1 MEPIVVDSRFRHLF
15 EPFQIGKFT
24 VRNRIKYA
32 ACCISNFCTPDG
44 FTSPREFARMESIAR
59 CDAGIITNQGAYP
72 DERGEGRAYLRQLAL
87 YSDKFIPSLSK
98 VADLIHRN
106 NAVACQQILHGGRYG
121 GIELDY
127 CMQPSSTPQSL
138 KHFRPP
144 REMNKADIR
153 RAIDDHVQA
162 CRRAVQAGFDMIE
175 VTSFMGYLMADFLS
189 PYTNLRTDEY
199 GGPLENRCRFMV
211 ELISEI
217 KDLLPDHPLVV
228 RLNGVELMDEY
239 GGNSQEECLEIMKVA
254 ERAGCDMISLVI
266 GWHES
271 RQGALGRDVPQDG
284 WLPISAAA
292 KKELKIPV
300 AFGPRL
306 ADPFLAERG
315 VAAGMMDVWEVCRPL
330 LSDPQAIVKARDG
343 RPEEIRPC
351 IGDLTCLAH
360 LFSDIPYKCTMNPR
374 LGHEVEPEYDLSRAV
389 RVKKVLVAGAGPAG
403 LEYAI
408 TAAQRGHDVT
418 VYEARDRIGGQ
429 TTAALREISGADAM
443 GRVHTFYRTML
454 AKHGVTLILDTP
466 VTPALVKKQKP
477 DVLVVA
483 TGVRLPGLPFD
494 TNGTRTLSALAFMEG
509 GLEQNEVG
517 EKVVVVSSERIGLV
531 TAEYLAANGKKV
543 TLLEEGKQWGRDL
556 GITFRWRHKKW
567 LDELGV
573 RVITEARPLGMEGA
587 GLRVR
592 LATGNEEVIP
602 VDTVISAGP
611 RRSAQEL
618 LLGCEYL
625 CDEIYIVG
633 DAVAPRD
640 MHNAIRDGYRLGVR
654 S

>member
-1 MEPIVVDSRFRHLF
+1 MNPTADGRFAHLF
-15 EPFQIGKFT
+15 EPIRIGRFQ
-24 VRNRIKYA
+24 VRNRVKYA
-32 ACCISNFCTPDG
+32 ACCISNFCTPEG

-72 DERGEGRAYLRQLAL
+72 DEKGEGRAYLRQLAL

-98 VADLIHRN
+98 VADLIHRHD
-106 NAVACQQILHGGRYG
+106 AIACQQILHGGRYG

-127 CMQPSSTPQSL
+127 CVQPSSTPQSL

-144 REMNKADIR
+144 REMTKADIR

-162 CRRAVQAGFDMIE
+162 CRRAVQAGFDMVE

-199 GGPLENRCRFMV
+199 GGSLENRCRFMT
-211 ELISEI
+211 ELIGEI
-217 KDLLPDHPLVV
+217 KDLLSDTPLVV

-239 GGNSQEECLEIMKVA
+239 GGNSQEECVEIMKVA
-254 ERAGCDMISLVI
+254 EKAGCDMISLVI

-271 RQGALGRDVPQDG
+271 RQGALGRDVPHDG
-284 WLPISAAA
+284 WLPISAAV
-292 KKELKIPV
+292 KERLKIPV

-306 ADPFLAERG
+306 ADPFLAERA
-315 VAAGMMDVWEVCRPL
+315 VAEGKMDVWEVCRPL
-330 LSDPQAIVKARDG
+330 LADPQAVVKVRDG
-343 RPEEIRPC
+343 KPEEIRPC

-389 RVKKVLVAGAGPAG
+389 RVKKVMVAGAGPAG
-403 LEYAI
+403 LEFAI

-429 TTAALREISGADAM
+429 TTAALRELSGPDAM
-443 GRVHTFYRTML
+443 SRVHDFYRTMV
-454 AKHGVTLILDTP
+454 AKHGVKLLLNTP

-477 DVLVVA
+477 EVLVVA
-483 TGVRLPGLPFD
+483 TGIRLPALPFAAE
-494 TNGTRTLSALAFMEG
+494 GVRTMSALAFMDG
-509 GLEQNEVG
+509 GLEANDVG
-517 EKVVVVSSERIGLV
+517 ERVVVLSSERIGLA

-543 TLLEEGKQWGRDL
+543 TLVEGGKQWGRDL

-573 RVITEARPLGMEGA
+573 RLLQETLPSGMEQG

-592 LATGNEEVIP
+592 LATGNEEVLA
-602 VDTVISAGP
+602 VDTIITAGP
-611 RRSAQEL
+611 RRSEQDL
-618 LLGCEYL
+618 LLSCEYL

-654 S
+654 T